1 MLSHKPLNPYDSFS
15 FNTTRCSTGHIC
27 IFSIL
32 SGIALNV
39 AYLNALIGTA
49 GISFQFETFC
59 GVLPLEILNFYNL
72 RFH

>member
-1 MLSHKPLNPYDSFS
+1 MIVFPLIPLVVPLVIYVYLVS
-15 FNTTRCSTGHIC
+15 
-27 IFSIL
+27 L

>member
-1 MLSHKPLNPYDSFS
+1 MLSHKPLNPYDSFPLIPLVVPLVIYVYLVS
-15 FNTTRCSTGHIC
+15 
-27 IFSIL
+27 L

>member
-1 MLSHKPLNPYDSFS
+1 MIVFSLIPLVVPLVIYVYLVS
-15 FNTTRCSTGHIC
+15 
-27 IFSIL
+27 L

-59 GVLPLEILNFYNL
+59 GVYL
-72 RFH
+72 